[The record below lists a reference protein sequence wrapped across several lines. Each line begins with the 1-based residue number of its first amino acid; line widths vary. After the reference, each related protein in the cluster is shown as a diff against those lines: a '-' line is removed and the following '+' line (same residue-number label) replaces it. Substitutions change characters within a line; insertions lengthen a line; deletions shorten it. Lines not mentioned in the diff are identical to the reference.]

1 MSELFEDEEDMAL
14 VAEEHIVATD
24 EVIQCSTFDARRR
37 LENLLDEKRLH
48 NELDD
53 FLDYD

>member
-14 VAEEHIVATD
+14 VAEEDIVATED
-24 EVIQCSTFDARRR
+24 VIQCTTFDARRR
-37 LENLLDEKRLH
+37 LESLLDEKRLH

-53 FLDYD
+53 FLDYE